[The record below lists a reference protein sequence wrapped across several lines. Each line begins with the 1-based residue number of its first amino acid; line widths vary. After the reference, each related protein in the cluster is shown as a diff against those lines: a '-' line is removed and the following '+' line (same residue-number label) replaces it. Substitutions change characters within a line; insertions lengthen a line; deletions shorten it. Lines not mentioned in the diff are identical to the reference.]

1 MIRRLGKD
9 FNPSKWA
16 TYIRY
21 SKRYWMVRE
30 ALGAGFLFAL
40 PLDFADT
47 KYVCRLYKL
56 MSSLLDKFRDDE
68 VEWFTWAVEH
78 NYSWTPRTMEPL
90 EELEAR
96 LLGAGSLDQVPI
108 TGPICLDLPARRALV
123 LFCV

>member
-1 MIRRLGKD
+1 
-9 FNPSKWA
+9 
-16 TYIRY
+16 
-21 SKRYWMVRE
+21 
-30 ALGAGFLFAL
+30 
-40 PLDFADT
+40 
-47 KYVCRLYKL
+47 

-90 EELEAR
+90 EELAAR